1 MLNIDYI
8 EGDSK
13 LLEEVRHLWIKKRK
27 YHEEK
32 STYFSDKF
40 AQITF
45 DGRKA
50 EMFEKSEI
58 RVVIAK
64 DAEKD
69 KYVGFCISTIDD
81 KKLGV
86 IESIFIEEQYRR
98 NKIAEN
104 LMNLSLKWMDEKG
117 VKNKR
122 LNVAVGNE
130 EVMNFYKRFNFQPF
144 LIVLEQKNNVDSN

>member
-13 LLEEVRHLWIKKRK
+13 LLEEIEYLWVKKRK
-27 YHEEK
+27 YHKEK

-40 AQITF
+40 KKMTF
-45 DGRKA
+45 KERKD
-50 EMFEKSEI
+50 EMFEKTEI
-58 RVVIAK
+58 RIVIAK
-64 DAEKD
+64 DTKKD

-86 IESIFIEEQYRR
+86 IDSIFIEEEYRR
-98 NKIAEN
+98 NKIAET
-104 LMNLSLKWMDEKG
+104 LMNLSLRWMDERN

-144 LIVLEQKNNVDSN
+144 LIVLEQKNN

>member
-1 MLNIDYI
+1 MNIHYI
-8 EGDSK
+8 EGGTE
-13 LLEEVRHLWIKKRK
+13 LLEKVRPLWLNKRK

-32 STYFSDKF
+32 STYFPEKF
-40 AQITF
+40 AQMTF
-45 DGRKA
+45 DGRIA

-64 DAEKD
+64 DTEED
-69 KYVGFCISTIDD
+69 KYVGFCISTIDC

-104 LMNLSLKWMDEKG
+104 LMNLSLKWMDNRG
-117 VKNKR
+117 AKNKR

-130 EVMNFYKRFNFQPF
+130 EVMNFYKRFNFKPY
-144 LIVLEQKNNVDSN
+144 LIVLEQKND